1 MGMLFWEV
9 TEDPDDLLGKISEKN
24 TSSER
29 VFCRKLH

>member
-9 TEDPDDLLGKISEKN
+9 TEDPDFTGKNFREN

-29 VFCRKLH
+29 VFFVETKD